1 MAPEVPLTLILVGI
15 PLLVSAAASTTFTA
29 RSAIR
34 ASMVATSSP
43 VAADISEEV
52 TPSISATALRK
63 VSTAT
68 SVVPCSAITVS
79 AMPLISAIFLLS
91 WLFAFPSIVSPVSA
105 SASTFV
111 SVVALEV
118 VVVSAVPAIIAAAV
132 AASPVRVLV
141 SPVRVLVSP
150 TAASVMALAISVSSS
165 ASLPKALAPAATLA
179 PVVFPASPSKVAL
192 VNTPSRI
199 FMFSP
204 LAMRA
209 LLAAICSAA
218 PSRLS
223 GPASINPS
231 FTTFARPFFVPMFLN
246 TPLTSLSEPVE
257 PAINPV
263 TVLSPIASKL
273 SPV

>member
-1 MAPEVPLTLILVGI
+1 
-15 PLLVSAAASTTFTA
+15 
-29 RSAIR
+29 
-34 ASMVATSSP
+34 MVATSSP

-52 TPSISATALRK
+52 TPSIPATASRK
-63 VSTAT
+63 ESTAA

-91 WLFAFPSIVSPVSA
+91 WLFAFPSTVSPVSA

-118 VVVSAVPAIIAAAV
+118 VVVSPVPAIIAAAV

-141 SPVRVLVSP
+141 SP
-150 TAASVMALAISVSSS
+150 TAASVMALAISASSS

-179 PVVFPASPSKVAL
+179 PVVFPASPSSAIF

-199 FMFSP
+199 FMSSP

-209 LLAAICSAA
+209 LLVAICSAA

-223 GPASINPS
+223 GPASISPS
-231 FTTFARPFFVPMFLN
+231 FITFARPFFVPMFLN